1 MVTFTK
7 IEKMGPDFKLMGV
20 KRDENLIGQ
29 IEVKST
35 GKIKF
40 RIYTSD
46 SDISLDMRE
55 LNQIIKKMGEVE

>member
-20 KRDENLIGQ
+20 ERDENLIGQ

-40 RIYTSD
+40 RLYTSD

>member
-1 MVTFTK
+1 MVTFIK

-20 KRDENLIGQ
+20 ERDENLIGQ
-29 IEVKST
+29 IEVKTT